1 MANLNENIVFS
12 LNTSTPLL
20 LLMLLGVFL
29 KKKRIVNDEYIS
41 TTNKL
46 LFYIAG
52 PALII
57 SNLLGADINTSFD
70 MKLVLYTHLLLL
82 VSFVFV
88 WSISSFFIKDKLQ
101 LGGLV
106 HGIYRSNFGYVGI
119 PLLMLFFNNQVS
131 AKAAVVQSFT
141 MPFVNILAV
150 ILLAFCTNDKKSD
163 FRGTLRYI
171 LLNPLIIAA
180 VAAMILAVIPYKIP
194 QFFIRTAYI
203 LAQLSFPLA
212 IISIGASFNLE
223 SIKKT
228 LKIAFIGSMV
238 KLTVIPVI
246 GVVGAI
252 FFGIRG
258 TDLAIVFLYGASPS
272 AINSYIMTRDMG
284 CDYEMGANIIM
295 VSTLLSAFTIF
306 TGMYFLKSNAFF

>member
-1 MANLNENIVFS
+1 MGNLSENIVFS
-12 LNTSTPLL
+12 LNTSFPLL
-20 LLMLLGVFL
+20 LLMLLGVLL

-70 MKLVLYTHLLLL
+70 IKLVLYTHLLLL

-88 WSISSFFIKDKLQ
+88 WILSSFFIKDKLE
-101 LGGLV
+101 LGGFV

-119 PLLMLFFNNQVS
+119 PLLMLFFSEQVS
-131 AKAAVVQSFT
+131 AKAAVVQSLT

-150 ILLAFCTNDKKSD
+150 ILLASCANDKRSD

-171 LLNPLIIAA
+171 LVNPLILAA
-180 VAAMILAVIPYKIP
+180 VAAMILAVIPYKLP
-194 QFFIRTAYI
+194 QYFLRTTYI
-203 LAQLSFPLA
+203 LAQLAFPLA
-212 IISIGASFNLE
+212 LISIGASFNIE

-228 LKIAFIGSMV
+228 FKLALLGSII
-238 KLTVIPVI
+238 KLAAIPVVGVI
-246 GVVGAI
+246 GA
-252 FFGIRG
+252 FYFGIRG
-258 TDLAIVFLYGASPS
+258 TDLAIIFLFGASPS

-284 CDYEMGANIIM
+284 CDYELGANVIM

-306 TGMYFLKSNAFF
+306 TGMYILKSNAFF